1 MDKEK
6 IDIDELLGRQSAL
19 PHRATIKPAAADRV
33 VITPAA
39 AGGKCACAHGI
50 TVEKGEIEAVT
61 PTGDVHACCG
71 KTLLVVE
78 VEFVNKTVA
87 EIFRQLSERATRSS
101 KIPRM
106 AELLRRGGLSAAGS
120 PFGSARLLRDD
131 AGSQMSCYDK
141 LSVCTENCSWLE
153 DPTLCEANC
162 REAFRICQI
171 LQPYWYGY

>member
-6 IDIDELLGRQSAL
+6 IGVDELLGRQSAL

-39 AGGKCACAHGI
+39 AGGRCACAHAI
-50 TVEKGEIEAVT
+50 TVEKDEIEAVT

-71 KTLLVVE
+71 KKLLVVE

-87 EIFRQLSERATRSS
+87 EIFRQLSEKATRSS
-101 KIPRM
+101 RIPRM
-106 AELLRRGGLSAAGS
+106 AEPFRRGGSASARS
-120 PFGSARLLRDD
+120 PFASARFLREDS
-131 AGSQMSCYDK
+131 GSHMSCYDR
-141 LSVCTENCSWLE
+141 LSECTEGCSWLE
-153 DPTLCEANC
+153 DPTLCEGDC